1 MKPADFERIIIK
13 ALFVNDDVRT
23 KVLPSLTCD
32 WFFDVDNKMIVEKI
46 IDYNARFGRL
56 PNVIEMRRLVADE
69 AALNV
74 FEDIMNIPDNE
85 VNTEYI
91 LEEIEDFVRRKLL
104 YNQAVKIT
112 SFVTGGNS
120 SENNNAA
127 GSSFADDV
135 SDAESFSFDTNIGF
149 DYFNNPQR
157 LYEDANVHE
166 RILNCGV
173 ATLNDMIGG
182 GFHEKSLTL
191 FMAGTNVGKTL
202 IMTSLATN
210 FVMCGQNVLYVTFE
224 DPENKIASRIAQNM
238 FDITQQ
244 QYRQMSRD
252 DFVKAFTKAKSKLN
266 GNRLII
272 KEFPEY
278 STNALKIRSL
288 IKELKEKQDFVPDV
302 LFIDY
307 IGCMVPNGRYNPNM
321 NSNTLLL
328 TVAMQVRALGMEL
341 GIPVISSSQANRG
354 GNGVAEIALTD
365 VADSFGQNMKAD
377 AVFGIT
383 QTEEMKEQG
392 LYTVK
397 LLKTRYGAPLNNR
410 PTLTHIG
417 VNTEK
422 QRIFDIDLM
431 NSQQQAANI
440 FTKANTDAA
449 KHAQPKIDEECRIFK
464 DDDNAMPFDEIEY
477 V

>member
-1 MKPADFERIIIK
+1 MTQMESSTDLNYTYKTVPIS
-13 ALFVNDDVRT
+13 
-23 KVLPSLTCD
+23 KVKELLAAGY
-32 WFFDVDNKMIVEKI
+32 DVDVDAPGGFTHVVRYVEKGLKRMFTVYCNNKRI
-46 IDYNARFGRL
+46 RISYDHLFETNLGWVFAANL
-56 PNVIEMRRLVADE
+56 DPNKHTILCDDGKYHQ
-69 AALNV
+69 
-74 FEDIMNIPDNE
+74 FEI
-85 VNTEYI
+85 EYI
-91 LEEIEDFVRRKLL
+91 EEGEDTVDLE
-104 YNQAVKIT
+104 
-112 SFVTGGNS
+112 
-120 SENNNAA
+120 
-127 GSSFADDV
+127 V
-135 SDAESFSFDTNIGF
+135 SHPEHKYYTNGLCSHNTNI
-149 DYFNNPQR
+149 
-157 LYEDANVHE
+157 
-166 RILNCGV
+166 
-173 ATLNDMIGG
+173 
-182 GFHEKSLTL
+182 
-191 FMAGTNVGKTL
+191 GKTL